1 MEIRHLRYFVAVAE
15 ELSFSKA
22 ARRLHIAQPP
32 LSMQI
37 RALEETMGARLFDRT
52 LRPVALTD
60 AGKAFLQDA
69 RRILTDIDAAQARA
83 RSTGEGGT
91 GTLKVAFITP
101 LASELLADIIRAF
114 RARFPKVNV
123 TLAEMPSSRQS
134 AALQSGEIDIGFLR
148 RMPGVENFI
157 HEPVCKNRFLLA
169 VPTKHPLR
177 RRHPLRWEDL
187 KEVPLI
193 LLDLQVASGFYDEF
207 LQKCGRMNLRP
218 GEFQTAS
225 DMHTAFW
232 MASAG
237 FGVAPTIDFM
247 RGDTRGGLAFV
258 DLPDDAPTVDVLM
271 ARARGNSNAAVGKF
285 FEVAAGA
292 LSKEK

>member
-1 MEIRHLRYFVAVAE
+1 MEFRHLNYFVAVAE
-15 ELSFSKA
+15 ESSFSKA

-37 RALEETMGARLFDRT
+37 RALEEILGAQLFDRSQRPIT
-52 LRPVALTD
+52 LTP
-60 AGKAFLQDA
+60 AGAAFLQDA
-69 RRILTDIDAAQARA
+69 RRILTDIAATRV
-83 RSTGEGGT
+83 RVRNTGDGEV

-114 RARFPKVNV
+114 RARFPKVDV
-123 TLAEMPSSRQS
+123 TLAEMPSSLQM
-134 AALQSGEIDIGFLR
+134 AALQRDEIDIGFLR
-148 RMPGVENFI
+148 KMPGVEIFV
-157 HEPVCKNRFLLA
+157 HEPVCKNRFVLA
-169 VPTKHPLR
+169 VPSKHPIR

-187 KEVPLI
+187 EDAPLI
-193 LLDLQVASGFYDEF
+193 LIDLHVASGFYDEF
-207 LQKCGRMNLRP
+207 LQKCGRANLRP

-247 RGDTRGGLAFV
+247 RAETRGNLAFV
-258 DLPDDAPTVDVLM
+258 DLPKDAPVVDVLM
-271 ARARGNSNAAVGKF
+271 ARAPGNSNAAIEKF
-285 FEVAAGA
+285 FEVAEAA
-292 LSKEK
+292 LKTGR